1 MAHTQ
6 DKYYVPHGT
15 RWPVFASIGLAI
27 TFVGAAQLLN
37 GSSTLPVIL
46 AGTAMVLFVVFR
58 WFAEVVHES
67 ESGAYNSQVDRSFR

>member
-15 RWPVFASIGLAI
+15 RWPVFASIGLAM

-37 GSSTLPVIL
+37 GSSTMPVIL
-46 AGTAMVLFVVFR
+46 AGAAM
-58 WFAEVVHES
+58 
-67 ESGAYNSQVDRSFR
+67 RSCG